1 MKKYFTV
8 DAHTDVL
15 LRCIKDNIELGKR
28 LSLGHVDIPRLKE
41 GNVKLQ
47 FFAIFVESKYKP
59 ERALKQAIL
68 LLEKFYKELE
78 KNREDLVLIKNL
90 SDLEKIE
97 KNNKV
102 GALLSIEGGE
112 PIETTLELLDFFYRM
127 GVRAMGLTWNER
139 NMIANGAGEWG
150 EAGGL
155 SKFGKKVVKR
165 MNKLGMIVDVSHIT
179 PPGFWDVIEI
189 SEKPIIASHSN
200 AYALCNHPRNL
211 TDLQIKALAEKNGVM
226 GINFYSEFLNPK
238 GKATLEDI
246 VKHIDYIVELVGP
259 NHVGMGSDFDGIP
272 SWPKE
277 IYDASRFPLI
287 FEELEKRGYKEED
300 IKKIAG
306 GNFLRVIRENWI

>member
-59 ERALKQAIL
+59 EKALKQAIL
-68 LLEKFYKELE
+68 MIERFYEELE
-78 KNREDLVLIKNL
+78 KNKEDLVLIKNL
-90 SDLEKIE
+90 SDLQKIE
-97 KNNKV
+97 NNDKIGV
-102 GALLSIEGGE
+102 LLSIEGGE
-112 PIETTLELLDFFYRM
+112 PIETNLELLDFFYRL

-150 EAGGL
+150 MLGGL
-155 SKFGKKVVKR
+155 SKFGREVVQR

-211 TDLQIKALAEKNGVM
+211 TDLQIKALAENGGVV
-226 GINFYSEFLNPK
+226 GINFYSKFLNAS
-238 GKATLEDI
+238 GKSTLKDI
-246 VKHIDYIVELVGP
+246 IRHIDYIVELVGP
-259 NHVGMGSDFDGIP
+259 DHVGMGSDFDGIS
-272 SWPKE
+272 SWPEE
-277 IYDASRFPLI
+277 IYDASRFPVI
-287 FEELEKRGYKEED
+287 FEELEKRGYKEKD

-306 GNFLRVIRENWI
+306 ENFLRVIRENWI

>member
-68 LLEKFYKELE
+68 LLERFYKELE

-90 SDLEKIE
+90 SDLEKI
-97 KNNKV
+97 KRNDKV
-102 GALLSIEGGE
+102 GVLLSIEGGE

-150 EAGGL
+150 EPGGL
-155 SKFGKKVVKR
+155 SKFGKKVIKR

-179 PPGFWDVIEI
+179 PPGFWDVIEV

-211 TDLQIKALAEKNGVM
+211 TDLQIKALAEKGGVM
-226 GINFYSEFLNPK
+226 GINFYSEFLNSK

-259 NHVGMGSDFDGIP
+259 DHVGMGSDFDGIS
-272 SWPKE
+272 SWPEE

-287 FEELEKRGYKEED
+287 FEELEKRGYKEKD

-306 GNFLRVIRENWI
+306 ENFLRVIRENWI

>member
-15 LRCIKDNIELGKR
+15 LRCVKDNIELGKR

-41 GNVKLQ
+41 GNVKVQ

-59 ERALKQAIL
+59 ERALKQAVL

-90 SDLEKIE
+90 SDLEKVKE
-97 KNNKV
+97 SDRV
-102 GALLSIEGGE
+102 GAILSIEGGE

-150 EAGGL
+150 EMGGL
-155 SKFGKKVVKR
+155 SKFGKEVVKR

-179 PPGFWDVIEI
+179 PPGFWDVIEV

-200 AYALCNHPRNL
+200 VYALCNHPRNL
-211 TDLQIKALAEKNGVM
+211 TDLQIKALAEKGGVM
-226 GINFYSEFLNPK
+226 GINFYSEFLNSE

-246 VKHIDYIVELVGP
+246 IKHIDYIVELVGP
-259 NHVGMGSDFDGIP
+259 DHVGMGSDFDGIP
-272 SWPKE
+272 SWPEE

-287 FEELEKRGYKEED
+287 FEELEKKGYKEED

-306 GNFLRVIRENWI
+306 ENFLRVIRENWI

>member
-1 MKKYFTV
+1 MVKYFTV

-15 LRCIKDNIELGKR
+15 LRCIKDNINLGKR
-28 LSLGHVDIPRLKE
+28 LELGHVDIPRLKE

-47 FFAIFVESKYKP
+47 FFAIFVESQYKP
-59 ERALKQAIL
+59 SLALNQAIHII
-68 LLEKFYKELE
+68 ERFYKEYE
-78 KNREDLVLIKNL
+78 KNREDLVLIKDL
-90 SDLEKIE
+90 SDLEKI
-97 KNNKV
+97 KGNDKI

-112 PIETTLELLDFFYRM
+112 PIEMSLELLDFFYRI

-150 EAGGL
+150 MLGGL
-155 SKFGKKVVKR
+155 SKFGREVIKK

-211 TDLQIKALAEKNGVM
+211 TDLQIKALAEKRGVM
-226 GINFYSEFLNPK
+226 GINFYSEFLNPS
-238 GKATLEDI
+238 GKSTLDDI
-246 VKHIDYIVELVGP
+246 VRHIDYIVELVGP
-259 NHVGMGSDFDGIP
+259 DHVGMGSDFDGIS
-272 SWPKE
+272 SWPEE

-287 FEELEKRGYKEED
+287 FEALEKRGYKEED
-300 IKKIAG
+300 IRKIAG
-306 GNFLRVIRENWI
+306 ENFLRVLKENWI